1 MPLFVS
7 RNTRNRSAWLMFI
20 DRFIYMYTDLIWTSS
35 LLSGNLCPYS
45 SPGIPGI
52 NLSTEIPSL
61 GKLTK
66 NLKKDLKAQVLV
78 ILYEEEWASQNPEI
92 AT

>member
-1 MPLFVS
+1 MI
-7 RNTRNRSAWLMFI
+7 I
-20 DRFIYMYTDLIWTSS
+20 DLSQTSS
-35 LLSGNLCPYS
+35 LFSGNLYPYS
-45 SPGIPGI
+45 SPGIPEI
-52 NLSTEIPSL
+52 NLSTVIPSL

-66 NLKKDLKAQVLV
+66 NLKKDLKVQVLV